1 MTVDTSTSERLLQVR
16 DLQVVFRTNHGDLAA
31 VRGTTWH
38 VQRGE
43 TVVILGES
51 GSGKSVSVHAVA
63 GLLPSNARVEGSV
76 NLSGTE
82 LVGLGPSAMRRVRAN
97 DIGMVFQ
104 DPLRSL
110 NPCYTIGDQ
119 LGEIF
124 RVHRGLRRKESLE
137 RAVDLLDLVR
147 IPEPLRRAKQYPHEL
162 SGGMR
167 QRVMIAMAIS
177 LEPKL
182 LLADEPTTAL
192 DTSVRG
198 SILQSIQ
205 EMRDRLGIGVLLI
218 THDVGVAAAVA
229 DRIAV
234 MYAGKV
240 VEYGPTKDVL
250 HDPAHP
256 YTSALLGSM
265 PRLGQARGTLE
276 AISGTPPSLT
286 EIPGGCSFAPRCRF
300 ATSEC
305 SSTVPTLAPVGADGR
320 VAACIHAEELRT
332 DDAFAV

>member
-1 MTVDTSTSERLLQVR
+1 VTGEDRGNERLLQVA
-16 DLQVVFRTNHGDLAA
+16 DLQVSFRTLQGDLTA

-38 VQRGE
+38 VDRGE

-51 GSGKSVSVHAVA
+51 GSGKSVSVHAIA
-63 GLLPSNARVEGSV
+63 GLLPSNATVRGSAR
-76 NLSGTE
+76 LSGTE
-82 LVGLGPSAMRRVRAN
+82 LVGLGPAAMRRVRAN

-110 NPCYTIGDQ
+110 DPCYTIGDQ
-119 LGEIF
+119 IGEIF
-124 RVHRGLRRKESLE
+124 RVHRGLRRTESLE
-137 RAVDLLDLVR
+137 RAVDLLELVR

-234 MYAGKV
+234 MYAGRV
-240 VEYGPTKDVL
+240 VEYGPTRDVL

-256 YTSALLGSM
+256 YTAALLASM
-265 PRLGQARGTLE
+265 PRLGQAPGTLQ

-286 EIPGGCSFAPRCRF
+286 EIPTGCSFAPRCRF
-300 ATSEC
+300 ATDEC
-305 SSTVPTLAPVGADGR
+305 TSTVPALTEVDASSR
-320 VAACIHAEELRT
+320 VAACLHSEELRT